1 MPIDKAKKRGHRNH
15 FVVGGSSQL
24 ADAVR
29 ASVKREVEAEFSER
43 IAAAHWAGRWKL
55 RLQMRSEVRRRA
67 STAYARQ
74 MPSRESLWYTGATCR
89 NTPPIWGN
97 DVTLRCRTQRS

>member
-43 IAAAHWAGRWKL
+43 IAAAHWLGRWKL

-74 MPSRESLWYTGATCR
+74 MPSRESLW
-89 NTPPIWGN
+89 
-97 DVTLRCRTQRS
+97 